1 MSNELIPSYS
11 TEKFTDIW
19 DNVNDFLDDYQNNG
33 IPVSIAVNT
42 SATTLFYLLY
52 ARYGNSS
59 LANNDIN
66 QFKYKVFSII
76 FQYGPT
82 WEKRLDIQSKL
93 RNLSD
98 ADILAGQK
106 AVYNNALNP
115 GTAPGTSSPEELTY
129 INAQN
134 TTSLKKSKMDAYMQ
148 LWDLLKTDITEE
160 FLAQFR
166 KCFKQFVAPE
176 RPLIYVSEDID
187 EGE

>member
-1 MSNELIPSYS
+1 M
-11 TEKFTDIW
+11 
-19 DNVNDFLDDYQNNG
+19 
-33 IPVSIAVNT
+33 
-42 SATTLFYLLY
+42 LY

-59 LANNDIN
+59 IANEDVN

-148 LWDLLKTDITEE
+148 L
-160 FLAQFR
+160 
-166 KCFKQFVAPE
+166 
-176 RPLIYVSEDID
+176 
-187 EGE
+187 